1 MSTERQTIVVLAAI
15 IERDARFLLTRR
27 LRGTHLEGLWE
38 FPGGKCEPGETH
50 EACLARE
57 LREEL
62 GVSATI
68 GAELLVTEHAYAERT
83 VRLHFRHCTIDGEPQ
98 ALIGQQMQWVT
109 RESLGAI
116 EFPEADRELVEM
128 LQTSAA
134 PLPE

>member
-1 MSTERQTIVVLAAI
+1 MNTERQTIVVLAAI

-62 GVSATI
+62 GVSAAI

-83 VRLHFRHCTIDGEPQ
+83 VRLHFRHCRIDGEPQ

-116 EFPEADRELVEM
+116 EFPEADQELVEM
-128 LQTSAA
+128 LKKSAA